1 MFCFYCRRAIIKS
14 FDTDRPCAAPVEK
27 HLRACPACSAFYE
40 QHAAVA
46 AQLRN
51 EFASDTYELPPHLR
65 DRIMTACGE
74 GTDCPPLESASG
86 DGRGIVNIVS
96 VTAAAAAL
104 VIGLFAWTSLG
115 PENER
120 TEPKPVAGQKD
131 GGSLV
136 VAWLVTRG
144 SVSPDKAVGTTAQVI
159 EDPAASLDSLA
170 ADGMALV
177 DSLEEY
183 ENSRK

>member
-1 MFCFYCRRAIIKS
+1 MFCFYCRRAIIRS
-14 FDTDRPCAAPVEK
+14 FDSDRSYAAPVEK
-27 HLRACPACSAFYE
+27 HLQTCPACSAFYE

-51 EFASDTYELPPHLR
+51 EFASDTYELPAHLR
-65 DRIMTACGE
+65 DRIRTACDE
-74 GTDCPPLESASG
+74 RTEYPPLESASD
-86 DGRGIVNIVS
+86 DGRGILKIVS
-96 VTAAAAAL
+96 VSAAAAAL
-104 VIGLFAWTSLG
+104 VIAVFAWISLG
-115 PENER
+115 PENGR
-120 TEPKPVAGQKD
+120 VEPKPAARPQN

-144 SVSPDKAVGTTAQVI
+144 SVTPDKAVGTTAQVI

-183 ENSRK
+183 ENSRR